1 MTKEIEKK
9 KEAMLKVAEIFYEVL
24 VDGIE
29 KGMLNEKD
37 FFISEE
43 KGSEVRSAAHT
54 EETEE
59 ESQKEADK
67 EEAAE
72 VAEYLSLTDS
82 KPSKTQRK
90 YKISGKPC
98 KYCTGLISW
107 DEYDHTKKTGKA
119 VHVDGDGYIIGNGS
133 CPNWRD

>member
-1 MTKEIEKK
+1 MVEKDDKEIEKK
-9 KEAMLKVAEIFYEVL
+9 KVSMLKIAEIFYEVL

-29 KGMLNEKD
+29 KGMLNEKE
-37 FFISEE
+37 FFASEE

-67 EEAAE
+67 EEAVE

-82 KPSKTQRK
+82 KPSKPK
-90 YKISGKPC
+90 DFYLGEKGFVVIEPKG
-98 KYCTGLISW
+98 G
-107 DEYDHTKKTGKA
+107 E
-119 VHVDGDGYIIGNGS
+119 
-133 CPNWRD
+133 